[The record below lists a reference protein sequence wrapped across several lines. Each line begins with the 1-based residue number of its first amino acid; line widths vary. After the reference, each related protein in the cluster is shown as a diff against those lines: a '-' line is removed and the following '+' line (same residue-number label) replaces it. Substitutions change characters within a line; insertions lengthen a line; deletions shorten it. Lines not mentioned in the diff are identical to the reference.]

1 MKLYDMTLSGNCYKV
16 RLLCSLIGLQY
27 QIQTVNLAAGDHK
40 QTYFLQLNPRGQ
52 VPVLEDNGL
61 VLWDS
66 TAILTYLA
74 RQYGAPHW
82 LPTEAVAHANVMQWL
97 ALAQNELLYGLARAR
112 AIKLF
117 ARPWDL
123 SQCQELGKAGL
134 AVLETQL
141 AAHTWLANNQL
152 SIADIACYPYV
163 ALAEAGD
170 IPLTDYPNIQK
181 WLHRIQQLPGYTS
194 MPGIGR

>member
-16 RLLCSLIGLQY
+16 RLLCSLIGLEY

-40 QTYFLQLNPRGQ
+40 QTDFLQLNPRGQ

-74 RQYGAPHW
+74 SQYGAPHW

-112 AIKLF
+112 AVKLF

-123 SQCQELGKAGL
+123 SQCQQLGKAGL

-141 AAHTWLANNQL
+141 AAHTWLANDQL

-181 WLHRIQQLPGYTS
+181 WLHRTQQLPGYTN
-194 MPGIGR
+194 MPGIA